1 MSREMTTGSHHADAS
16 NAGAIE
22 PVRPALFVKI
32 VMGPMTKV
40 LNPLIVKR
48 AGRKNFRMA
57 AQVRHTGRRSGRTY
71 VTPVS
76 ARLRGDVIVIP
87 LTFGNQSD
95 WSRNVAAAGGCSI
108 RLDDRDYDATE
119 PHFLSREQ
127 ARELLKPMFSPME
140 RLSFRLLR
148 IRQFIR
154 LHATLT
160 SP

>member
-1 MSREMTTGSHHADAS
+1 MTANSHHADATD
-16 NAGAIE
+16 AAAIE
-22 PVRPALFVKI
+22 PIRPALFVRI
-32 VMGPMTKV
+32 VMGPMTKI
-40 LNPLIVKR
+40 LNPLVVKR
-48 AGRKNFRMA
+48 AGRENFRMA
-57 AQVRHTGRRSGRTY
+57 AQVRHTGRRSGRAY

-108 RLDDRDYDATE
+108 RLDDRDYDATD
-119 PHFLSREQ
+119 PQFLSREQ
-127 ARELLKPMFSPME
+127 AGELLKPMFSPME
-140 RLSFRLLR
+140 RASFRLLR

-154 LHATLT
+154 LHATPA